1 MSQQLKQNDFVQ
13 LEFTAKLKEN
23 NEVFD
28 TSSEQTAKSSGI
40 YNPNMPYGEYIICL
54 GHKQILPKLEEKL
67 VGKQVGNEYVFELKP
82 EEAFGK
88 KDAKL
93 FKLIPLKFF
102 TKDQVNPVPGL
113 QVNIDG
119 TLGTITTVTGGRV
132 IVDFNHPFA
141 SKEVVYTVKISHII
155 ENTVEKVKA
164 FLRMKYDLKNAV
176 VSIDNSTHTGTAT
189 VKVEKKLVDA
199 LTAEIKAD
207 IEKEL
212 GNVVPEIKKLEFAQK

>member
-1 MSQQLKQNDFVQ
+1 MTQLKQNDFVQ

-23 NEVFD
+23 NTIFD
-28 TSSEQTAKSSGI
+28 TSNEKTAKSSGI
-40 YNPNMPYGEYIICL
+40 YNPNMPYGDYIICL

-67 VGKQVGNEYVFELKP
+67 VGKNVGNEYVFDLKP

-119 TLGTITTVTGGRV
+119 SLGTVTTVTGGRV

-141 SKEVVYTVKISHII
+141 SKEVVYTVKVTRMI
-155 ENTVEKVKA
+155 ESPAEKVKA

-176 VSIDNSTHTGTAT
+176 VNIEDSNNAAT
-189 VKVEKKLVDA
+189 VKIEKKLIDA
-199 LTAEIKAD
+199 LTPEIKAEV
-207 IEKEL
+207 EKEL
-212 GNVVPEIKKLEFAQK
+212 VNVVPEIKKLGFAAK

>member
-23 NEVFD
+23 NAIFD
-28 TSSEQTAKSSGI
+28 TSNEKIAKSSGI
-40 YNPNMPYGEYIICL
+40 YNANMPYGDYIICI
-54 GHKQILPKLEEKL
+54 GHQQILPKLEEKL
-67 VGKQVGNEYVFELKP
+67 VGKEIGKEYVFDLKP

-88 KDAKL
+88 KDVKL

-102 TKDQVNPVPGL
+102 TKDQVKPVPGL

-119 TLGTITTVTGGRV
+119 SLGTITTVTGGRV

-141 SKEVVYTVKISHII
+141 SKDVVYTLKVTRMI
-155 ENTVEKVKA
+155 ESPAEKVKA

-176 VSIDNSTHTGTAT
+176 VNVEESNNAAI
-189 VKVEKKLVDA
+189 VKIEKKLIDV
-199 LTAEIKAD
+199 LTPEIKAE

-212 GNVVPEIKKLEFAQK
+212 GNVVPEIKKLNFAQK

>member
-23 NEVFD
+23 NAIFD
-28 TSSEQTAKSSGI
+28 TSSEAIAKSSGI
-40 YNPNMPYGEYIICL
+40 YNPNMPYGDYIICI

-67 VGKQVGNEYVFELKP
+67 IGKNVGNEYVFDLKP

-119 TLGTITTVTGGRV
+119 SLGTITTVTGGRV

-141 SKEVVYTVKISHII
+141 SKDVIYTVKVTRMIDSPA
-155 ENTVEKVKA
+155 EKVKA

-176 VSIDNSTHTGTAT
+176 VNIEDSNKAAI
-189 VKVEKKLVDA
+189 VKIEKNLIDA
-199 LTAEIKAD
+199 LTPEIKAEV
-207 IEKEL
+207 EKEL
-212 GNVVPEIKKLEFAQK
+212 VNVVPEIKKLGFAAK

>member
-1 MSQQLKQNDFVQ
+1 MTQLKQNDFVQ

-23 NEVFD
+23 NTIFD
-28 TSSEQTAKSSGI
+28 TSNEKTAKSSGI
-40 YNPNMPYGEYIICL
+40 YNPNMPYGDYIICL

-67 VGKQVGNEYVFELKP
+67 VGKEIGKEYVFDLKP

-88 KDAKL
+88 KDVKL

-102 TKDQVNPVPGL
+102 TKDQVKPVPGL

-119 TLGTITTVTGGRV
+119 SLGTITTVTGGRV

-141 SKEVVYTVKISHII
+141 SKDVVYTLKVTRMI
-155 ENTVEKVKA
+155 ESPAEKVKA

-176 VSIDNSTHTGTAT
+176 VNVEESNNAAI
-189 VKVEKKLVDA
+189 VKIEKKLIDV
-199 LTAEIKAD
+199 LTPEIKAE

-212 GNVVPEIKKLEFAQK
+212 GNVVPEIKKLNFAQK

>member
-23 NEVFD
+23 NAIFD
-28 TSSEQTAKSSGI
+28 TSSEKTAKSSGI
-40 YNPNMPYGEYIICL
+40 YNPSMPYGDYIICI

-67 VGKQVGNEYVFELKP
+67 IGKNVGNEYVFDLKP

-102 TKDQVNPVPGL
+102 TKDQVKPVPGL

-141 SKEVVYTVKISHII
+141 SKDVVYTVKVTRMI
-155 ENTVEKVKA
+155 ESPAEKVKA

-176 VSIDNSTHTGTAT
+176 VNIEDSNNAAIVKID
-189 VKVEKKLVDA
+189 KKLIDA
-199 LTAEIKAD
+199 LTPEIKAEV
-207 IEKEL
+207 EKEL
-212 GNVVPEIKKLEFAQK
+212 VNVVPEIKKLGFAAK